1 MRFFNVNYLT
11 TVVGKSKTMLERI
24 REGAQGP
31 VAKIILV
38 LVIITFA
45 FTGVSAYLGGSVDD
59 YVAKVNEREIS
70 RADFDRAYQNQR
82 ATMEQQFGELF
93 NLLAADEDYM
103 REMRSSV
110 LDQMIEEQLAI
121 ELAAKIG
128 LSQSAESLR
137 RAIRQMPEFQI
148 NGQFSNDI
156 YLRQL
161 SNAGFSPTM
170 FRDYLQEQM
179 SRVALMQG
187 AFGSEFVLPN
197 ENERLQVLQN
207 ERRSGKYAVISAA
220 NFFDDVEVS
229 AAEIEEFYFE
239 NQDAFRQEE
248 QIQLAYLELDF
259 NDVIA
264 SIDIDEDKVRDYY
277 DNNLA
282 AFSSQG
288 SRSIAHILVE
298 FGSDEDAA
306 FARMQDIQNRLNAG
320 EDFAKLAATE
330 SDDIFSGADGG
341 DLGLLERDALD
352 PDLEDAGF
360 ALSAEG
366 DVSNIVRSEFGFH
379 LVKLTELNE
388 ATTQEFSEVA
398 AMIRS
403 NLAREEADRIY
414 FERQQELAR
423 ITFEVDHTLDEAA
436 EVLGLS
442 VQTSPWLRRDQPTEG
457 YDAPELLRQAFSD
470 DVRELGLNSE
480 LVELDERSLVVRAA
494 EYQAPRVLDLT
505 EVTDDIA
512 NYLRE
517 EKAEQLAAERAEEQ
531 LGALL
536 AGSTAELEFTEI
548 TAAGRFGSELPG
560 AVRQQ
565 LFRMQLSESAH
576 YVQVTLA
583 NGDAAIVALT
593 DVLPGVVDPEQEERT
608 KRQLEGQFAE
618 LAYRSLMDAL
628 KANAKIERR
637 RL

>member
-1 MRFFNVNYLT
+1 
-11 TVVGKSKTMLERI
+11 MLERI

-31 VAKIILV
+31 VAKVILV

-82 ATMEQQFGELF
+82 ATMEQQFGEMF

-103 REMRSSV
+103 REMRAGV

-121 ELAAKIG
+121 ELAAKMG
-128 LSQSAESLR
+128 LSQSADSLR
-137 RAIRQMPEFQI
+137 QAIRQMPEFQI

-220 NFFDDVEVS
+220 NFLDDVEVS
-229 AAEIEEFYFE
+229 AAEIEAFYFE

-264 SIDIDEDKVRDYY
+264 SIDIDEGRVRDYY
-277 DNNLA
+277 DDNLA

-306 FARMQDIQNRLNAG
+306 FERIQDIQKRLNTG
-320 EDFAKLAATE
+320 EDFAELAATE

-341 DLGLLERDALD
+341 DLGLLERDTLD

-388 ATTQEFSEVA
+388 ATTQEFAEVA

-436 EVLGLS
+436 ELLGLT
-442 VQTSPWLRRDQPTEG
+442 VKTSPWLRRDQPTEG

-494 EYQAPRVLDLT
+494 EYQAPRVLDLA

-517 EKAEQLAAERAEEQ
+517 EKAEQLAAERAANQ
-531 LGALL
+531 LETLL
-536 AGSTAELEFTEI
+536 AGSAADIEFTEI

-565 LFRMQLSESAH
+565 LFRMQLSESAN

>member
-1 MRFFNVNYLT
+1 
-11 TVVGKSKTMLERI
+11 MLERI

-31 VAKIILV
+31 VAKVILV

-82 ATMEQQFGELF
+82 ATMEQQFGEMF

-103 REMRSSV
+103 REMRAGV
-110 LDQMIEEQLAI
+110 LNQMIEEQLAI
-121 ELAAKIG
+121 ELAAKMG
-128 LSQSAESLR
+128 LSQSADSLR
-137 RAIRQMPEFQI
+137 QAIRQMPEFQI

-220 NFFDDVEVS
+220 NFLDDVEVS
-229 AAEIEEFYFE
+229 AAEIEEFYFA

-264 SIDIDEDKVRDYY
+264 SIDIDEDRVREYY

-320 EDFAKLAATE
+320 EDFAELAATE

-341 DLGLLERDALD
+341 DLGLLERDTLD

-360 ALSAEG
+360 ALNAEG

-388 ATTQEFSEVA
+388 ATTQEFAEVA

-442 VQTSPWLRRDQPTEG
+442 VKTSPWLRRDQPTDG

-494 EYQAPRVLDLT
+494 EYQEPRVLDLA

-517 EKAEQLAAERAEEQ
+517 EKAEQLAAERAANQ
-531 LGALL
+531 LEALL
-536 AGSTAELEFTEI
+536 AGSAADLEFTEI

-565 LFRMQLSESAH
+565 LFRMQLSESAN

>member
-1 MRFFNVNYLT
+1 
-11 TVVGKSKTMLERI
+11 MLERI

-31 VAKIILV
+31 VAKVILV

-82 ATMEQQFGELF
+82 ATMEQQFGEMF

-103 REMRSSV
+103 REMRAGV

-121 ELAAKIG
+121 ELAAKMG
-128 LSQSAESLR
+128 LSQSADSLR

-220 NFFDDVEVS
+220 NFLDDVEVS

-264 SIDIDEDKVRDYY
+264 SIDIDEDRVRDYY

-320 EDFAKLAATE
+320 EDFAELAATE

-341 DLGLLERDALD
+341 DLGLLERDTLD

-360 ALSAEG
+360 ALNAEG

-388 ATTQEFSEVA
+388 ATTQEFAEVA

-442 VQTSPWLRRDQPTEG
+442 VKTSPWLRRDQPTEG

-494 EYQAPRVLDLT
+494 EYQAPRVLDLA

-517 EKAEQLAAERAEEQ
+517 EKAEQLAAERAANQ
-531 LGALL
+531 LEALL
-536 AGSTAELEFTEI
+536 AGSAADLEFTEI
-548 TAAGRFGSELPG
+548 TAAGRFGGELPG

-565 LFRMQLSESAH
+565 LFRMQLSESAN

>member
-1 MRFFNVNYLT
+1 
-11 TVVGKSKTMLERI
+11 MLERI

-31 VAKIILV
+31 VAKVILV

-82 ATMEQQFGELF
+82 ATMEQQFGEMF

-103 REMRSSV
+103 REMRAGV

-121 ELAAKIG
+121 ELAAKMG
-128 LSQSAESLR
+128 LSQSADSLR

-264 SIDIDEDKVRDYY
+264 SIDIDEDRVRDYY

-320 EDFAKLAATE
+320 EDFAELAATE

-341 DLGLLERDALD
+341 DLGLLERDTLD

-388 ATTQEFSEVA
+388 ATTQEFAEVA
-398 AMIRS
+398 EMIRT

-494 EYQAPRVLDLT
+494 EYQAPRVLDLA

-517 EKAEQLAAERAEEQ
+517 EKAEQLAAERAANQ
-531 LGALL
+531 LEALL
-536 AGSTAELEFTEI
+536 AGSAADLEFTEI

-565 LFRMQLSESAH
+565 LFRMQLSESAN

>member
-1 MRFFNVNYLT
+1 
-11 TVVGKSKTMLERI
+11 MLERI

-31 VAKIILV
+31 LAKVILV

-45 FTGVSAYLGGSVDD
+45 FTGVSAYLGGSIDD

-82 ATMEQQFGELF
+82 ATMEQQFGEIF
-93 NLLAADEDYM
+93 NLLAADEDYL
-103 REMRSSV
+103 REMRAGV
-110 LDQMIEEQLAI
+110 LDQMIEEQLAM
-121 ELAAKIG
+121 ELATKMG
-128 LSQSAESLR
+128 LSQSADSLR

-148 NGQFSNDI
+148 NGEFSNDI

-220 NFFDDVEVS
+220 NFLDDVEVS
-229 AAEIEEFYFE
+229 AAEIEAFYFE

-264 SIDIDEDKVRDYY
+264 SIHIDEDRVRDYY
-277 DNNLA
+277 DANLA

-288 SRSIAHILVE
+288 SRAIAHILVE
-298 FGSDEDAA
+298 FGSNEDAA
-306 FARMQDIQNRLNAG
+306 FERIQDIQNRLNMGA
-320 EDFAKLAATE
+320 DFAELAATE

-341 DLGLLERDALD
+341 DLGLLERDTLD

-388 ATTQEFSEVA
+388 AITQEFTEVA

-436 EVLGLS
+436 ELLGLT
-442 VQTSPWLRRDQPTEG
+442 VKTSPWLRRDQPTAG

-494 EYQAPRVLDLT
+494 EYQAPRVLDLA

-517 EKAEQLAAERAEEQ
+517 EKAEQLAAERAANQ
-531 LGALL
+531 LEMLL
-536 AGSTAELEFTEI
+536 AGSAADIEFTEI

-565 LFRMQLSESAH
+565 LFRMQLSESAN

-593 DVLPGVVDPEQEERT
+593 DVLPGIVDSEQEERT

>member
-1 MRFFNVNYLT
+1 
-11 TVVGKSKTMLERI
+11 MLERI

>member
-1 MRFFNVNYLT
+1 
-11 TVVGKSKTMLERI
+11 MLERI

-31 VAKIILV
+31 VAKVILV

-70 RADFDRAYQNQR
+70 RTDFDRAYQNQR
-82 ATMEQQFGELF
+82 ATMEQQFGEMF

-103 REMRSSV
+103 REMRAGV

-121 ELAAKIG
+121 ELAAKMG
-128 LSQSAESLR
+128 LSQSADSLR

-161 SNAGFSPTM
+161 SNADFSPTM

-220 NFFDDVEVS
+220 NFLDDVEVS
-229 AAEIEEFYFE
+229 AAEIEEFYFQ

-264 SIDIDEDKVRDYY
+264 SIDIDEDRVRDYY

-320 EDFAKLAATE
+320 EDFAELAATE

-341 DLGLLERDALD
+341 DLGLLERDTLD

-360 ALSAEG
+360 ALNAEG
-366 DVSNIVRSEFGFH
+366 DISNIVRSEFGFH

-388 ATTQEFSEVA
+388 ASTQEFAEVA

-436 EVLGLS
+436 EALGLS
-442 VQTSPWLRRDQPTEG
+442 VKTSPWLRRDQPTEG

-494 EYQAPRVLDLT
+494 EYQAPRVLDLA

-512 NYLRE
+512 NYLRD
-517 EKAEQLAAERAEEQ
+517 EKAEQFAAERAENQ
-531 LGALL
+531 LQALL
-536 AGSTAELEFTEI
+536 SGSAADLEFTEI

-565 LFRMQLSESAH
+565 LFRMQLSESAN

-593 DVLPGVVDPEQEERT
+593 DVLPGAVDPEQEERA